1 LAISPTA
8 QSLTWNCDNNKLYI
22 YDIVQKTTTLI
33 NTKIVYQTASDLLM
47 VSETRII
54 VSLDGKVTNIDL
66 AAKENPIVSSV
77 QPNGF
82 SSVYATNLKK

>member
-1 LAISPTA
+1 MAISPTG

-77 QPNGF
+77 QSNGF
-82 SSVYATNLKK
+82 SSIYATNLKK